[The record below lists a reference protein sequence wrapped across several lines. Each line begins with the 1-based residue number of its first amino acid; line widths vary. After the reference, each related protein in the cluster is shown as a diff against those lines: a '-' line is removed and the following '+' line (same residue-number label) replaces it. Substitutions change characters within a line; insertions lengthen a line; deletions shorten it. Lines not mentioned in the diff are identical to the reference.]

1 MEKYIEIKEYPNY
14 EVSDLGNIRNKKTN
28 RILKTKFNNCGYKQL
43 KLSKNGINKMYSV
56 HRIVAEA
63 FIINIESKPFVN
75 HKNGNKSDNRV
86 ENLEWVT
93 RSENDL
99 HAYKLGLRKVIKN
112 PNYGSKNGN
121 SKLNEIK
128 VKEIR
133 EKYLSGRYTQQKL
146 AEEYN
151 VSQHTINGIVLNKI
165 WIAVV

>member
-14 EVSDLGNIRNKKTN
+14 EVSELGNVRNKK
-28 RILKTKFNNCGYKQL
+28 RDSILKTKDNNGYRQL
-43 KLSKNGINKMYSV
+43 KLSKNGVNKMYSV

-63 FIINIESKPFVN
+63 FIPNPENKPCVN
-75 HKNGNKSDNRV
+75 HKNGIKSDNRV

-93 RSENDL
+93 RSENDI
-99 HAYKLGLRKVIKN
+99 HAYKLGLKTVNKN

-133 EKYLSGRYTQQKL
+133 EKYLSGRYTQQKI
-146 AEEYN
+146 ADEYN
-151 VSQHTINGIVLNKI
+151 VSQHTISGIVLNKI
-165 WIAVV
+165 WTAVV